1 MKPCVGPGC
10 LPCPNHG
17 RPSFPGPV
25 TIAGRCAAFEDPS
38 VTKGDRSVV
47 LHLLVLCQP
56 PPEGG
61 RGGANQTAGPKTRP
75 LLAPNLPWNPSFDG
89 LSFRETFPLPPIQK
103 NMQLSFDGRYIVDGR
118 ILIYHHPMQTGGLH

>member
-1 MKPCVGPGC
+1 MSWWATPGAGPGC
-10 LPCPNHG
+10 LPCHNHG

-25 TIAGRCAAFEDPS
+25 TIASRCTAFEDPS

-75 LLAPNLPWNPSFDG
+75 LLAPNLPWNPSVDG
-89 LSFRETFPLPPIQK
+89 LSFRKTFSLPPIQK
-103 NMQLSFDGRYIVDGR
+103 SMQLSFDGRLAVSINSTFPVFCSV
-118 ILIYHHPMQTGGLH
+118 